1 MDGSLL
7 QPHFAV
13 EEYFA
18 KFLALNQS
26 FMNVEVLS
34 KTAVAPVETPA
45 STAIRVIPTYVYA
58 SVFASFCIAVGLIWD
73 ISWHMTVGRDGLFS
87 PPHLAI
93 YLGALI
99 SGLFS
104 GFNVL
109 KISFWGT
116 QTEKDASIKFWGI
129 FYASLG
135 GLFCIWGALA
145 MLTSAPFDDWWHNT
159 YGLDV
164 KILSP
169 PHALLGLGMIIIQ
182 FGALISVS
190 SLQNRLQAALTGKT
204 KNHLE
209 WMYAFSSGFL
219 LVMLFVIGSE
229 YFFPYRMRSLLPYQ
243 IAATLFPFIIIA
255 VAYAAPYRWAATKM
269 TAVYTLLMAA
279 MVWILPLFSA
289 EPLLSPVHNPVTR
302 MQPYLFPSLFIVPA
316 IFMDMLIMKKQSVNK
331 WLLASF
337 LGLAFV
343 GIFTLV
349 HWYFSAFLLSEPARG
364 WFFGRFSWPY
374 YVNPESPHRFNF
386 YENASSDMVAFAK
399 GLGIACVLAILSSR
413 LGLSLGSWM
422 KEVKR

>member
-1 MDGSLL
+1 
-7 QPHFAV
+7 
-13 EEYFA
+13 
-18 KFLALNQS
+18 
-26 FMNVEVLS
+26 MNVEVLS
-34 KTAVAPVETPA
+34 ERVDVPIESSTIA
-45 STAIRVIPTYVYA
+45 SSKAIPTYVYA

-99 SGLFS
+99 AGLFS

-109 KISFWGT
+109 KISFWGSR
-116 QTEKDASIKFWGI
+116 TEKAASIKFWGI

-135 GLFCIWGALA
+135 ALFCIWGALA

-190 SLQNRLQAALTGKT
+190 SLQNRKHATLQVKER
-204 KNHLE
+204 KHLE
-209 WMYAFSSGFL
+209 WMYALSSGFL

-229 YFFPYRMRSLLPYQ
+229 YFFPYRLRMILPYQ

-269 TAVYTLLMAA
+269 TAVYTILMAA

-302 MQPYLFPSLFIVPA
+302 MQPYLFPLLFIVPA
-316 IFMDMLIMKKQSVNK
+316 MAMDLLIMKKREGNK
-331 WLLASF
+331 WVLAVL
-337 LGLAFV
+337 LGLAFIS
-343 GIFTLV
+343 IFTVV

-374 YVNPESPHRFNF
+374 YVNPESPYRFAF
-386 YENASSDMVAFAK
+386 YEDASSHLPSFVK
-399 GLGIACVLAILSSR
+399 GMGIALLLAILSSR
-413 LGLSLGSWM
+413 LGISLGSWM